1 LPRGFDIGRG
11 SGNMVF
17 TGIVEDSP
25 KFGVHGQCGAVHCF
39 LPGMGEVVSVERK
52 ASFDLLGQVGTC
64 FKLYGRIDFETAL
77 LFLFEL
83 L

>member
-1 LPRGFDIGRG
+1 
-11 SGNMVF
+11 MVF
-17 TGIVEDSP
+17 TGIVEESP
-25 KFGVHGQCGAVHCF
+25 KFGVHGQCGSVHCCQE
-39 LPGMGEVVSVERK
+39 MGEVVSVERK

-77 LFLFEL
+77 FFLFEL